1 MSIGRNEPCW
11 CGSGLKY
18 KKCHLDFDNKI
29 ATYALKGFEVPDFES
44 IRTIKEL
51 EGIRASADINTAV
64 LDLVAK
70 NIHAGMSTGE
80 IDRLIHD
87 FTVAQG
93 ATPADLNY
101 EGYPKSVCT
110 SINNEICHGIPS
122 DDIILK
128 EGDIVNVDVSTI
140 FKGFYSDA
148 SRMFTIGKVSPER
161 QRLVDVAKECLD
173 AGLAAIRPWGFLG
186 DVGAAVQEHAEANG
200 YSVVTKFGG
209 HGCGVEF
216 HEEPF
221 VAHVGKRG
229 TGCLLVPGMT
239 FTVEPMINAGGP
251 DLFIDEDNGWTVYTK
266 DGKDSAQWEHLVLV
280 TEDGFEILSY

>member
-70 NIHAGMSTGE
+70 NIHVGMSTGE

-93 ATPADLNY
+93 AIPADLNY

-229 TGCLLVPGMT
+229 TGCLLVP
-239 FTVEPMINAGGP
+239 V
-251 DLFIDEDNGWTVYTK
+251 
-266 DGKDSAQWEHLVLV
+266 
-280 TEDGFEILSY
+280 

>member
-1 MSIGRNEPCW
+1 MSIGRNDPCW

-29 ATYALKGFEVPDFES
+29 ATYAYKGFEVPDFES

-51 EGIRASADINTAV
+51 EGIRASAKINTAV
-64 LDLVAK
+64 LDMVAQK
-70 NIHAGMSTGE
+70 IHVGMSTGE

-87 FTVAQG
+87 FTISHG
-93 ATPADLNY
+93 AIPADLNY

-140 FKGFYSDA
+140 YKGFYSDA
-148 SRMFTIGKVSPER
+148 SRMFTIGQISSER
-161 QRLVDVAKECLD
+161 QRLVTVAKECLD

-186 DVGAAVQEHAEANG
+186 DVGAAIQEHAEANG

-221 VAHVGKRG
+221 VAHVGQRG

-239 FTVEPMINAGGP
+239 FTVEPMINQGVP
-251 DLFIDEDNGWTVYTK
+251 DLFIDEDNGWTVYTA
-266 DGKDSAQWEHLVLV
+266 DGKDSAQWEHFVLI
-280 TEDGFEILSY
+280 TEDGYEILSY

>member
-280 TEDGFEILSY
+280 TEDGFELLSY

>member
-1 MSIGRNEPCW
+1 MSIGRKDPCW

-29 ATYALKGFEVPDFES
+29 ATYAYKGFEVPDFES

-51 EGIRASADINTAV
+51 EGIRASAKINTAV
-64 LDLVAK
+64 LDMVAQK
-70 NIHAGMSTGE
+70 IHVGMSTGE

-87 FTVAQG
+87 FTISHG
-93 ATPADLNY
+93 AIPADLNY

-140 FKGFYSDA
+140 YKGFYSDA
-148 SRMFTIGKVSPER
+148 SRMFTIGQISPER
-161 QRLVDVAKECLD
+161 QRLVTVAKECLD

-186 DVGAAVQEHAEANG
+186 DVGAAIQEHAEANG

-221 VAHVGKRG
+221 VAHVGQRG

-239 FTVEPMINAGGP
+239 FTVEPMINQGVP
-251 DLFIDEDNGWTVYTK
+251 DLFIDEDNGWTVYTA
-266 DGKDSAQWEHLVLV
+266 DGKDSAQWEHFVLI
-280 TEDGFEILSY
+280 TEDGYEILSY

>member
-1 MSIGRNEPCW
+1 MSIGRNDPCW

-29 ATYALKGFEVPDFES
+29 ATYAYKGFEVPDFES

-51 EGIRASADINTAV
+51 EGIRASAKINTAV
-64 LDLVAK
+64 LDMVAQK
-70 NIHAGMSTGE
+70 IHVGMSTGE

-87 FTVAQG
+87 FTISHG
-93 ATPADLNY
+93 AIPADLNY

-140 FKGFYSDA
+140 YKGFYSDA
-148 SRMFTIGKVSPER
+148 SRMFTIGQISPER
-161 QRLVDVAKECLD
+161 QRLVTVAKECLD

-186 DVGAAVQEHAEANG
+186 DVGAAIQEHAEANG

-221 VAHVGKRG
+221 VAHVGQRG

-239 FTVEPMINAGGP
+239 FTVEPMINQGVP
-251 DLFIDEDNGWTVYTK
+251 DLFIDEDNGWTVYTA
-266 DGKDSAQWEHLVLV
+266 DGKDSAQWEHFVLI
-280 TEDGFEILSY
+280 TEDGYEILSY

>member
-1 MSIGRNEPCW
+1 MSIGRNDPCW

-29 ATYALKGFEVPDFES
+29 ATYAYKGFEVPDFES

-51 EGIRASADINTAV
+51 EGIRASAKINTAV
-64 LDLVAK
+64 LDMVAQK
-70 NIHAGMSTGE
+70 IHVGMSTGE

-87 FTVAQG
+87 FTISHG
-93 ATPADLNY
+93 AIPADLNY

-140 FKGFYSDA
+140 YKGFYSDA
-148 SRMFTIGKVSPER
+148 SRMFTIGQISPER
-161 QRLVDVAKECLD
+161 QRLVTVAKECLD
-173 AGLAAIRPWGFLG
+173 A
-186 DVGAAVQEHAEANG
+186 DVGAAIQEHAEANG

-221 VAHVGKRG
+221 VAHVGQRG

-239 FTVEPMINAGGP
+239 FTVEPMINQGVP
-251 DLFIDEDNGWTVYTK
+251 DLFIDEDNGWTVYTA
-266 DGKDSAQWEHLVLV
+266 DGKDSAQWEHFVLI
-280 TEDGFEILSY
+280 TEDGYEILSY

>member
-216 HEEPF
+216 HEEPY
-221 VAHVGKRG
+221 VAHVGKRR

-239 FTVEPMINAGGP
+239 FTVDPMINAGGP

>member
-70 NIHAGMSTGE
+70 NIHVGMSTGE

-93 ATPADLNY
+93 AIPADLNY

>member
-70 NIHAGMSTGE
+70 NIHVGMSTGE